1 MKVSVVMATYGGEEY
16 IVEQLDSICVQLKAG
31 DELII
36 CDDCSKDATVKVI
49 REYIAKNGYE
59 DLIRLYE
66 NEQNLGFQN
75 NFNKALSY
83 ANGDLIFFADQDD
96 IWKENKIET
105 MTKIMEEKE
114 DCLLLCCDY
123 EPFRFTEDAPE
134 IPAYIKE
141 KMPDN
146 GKLEKVEQNKDTIY
160 IGALGCC
167 MCLRKEFQ
175 TLLEKYW
182 FDGWAQDDRCWRMA
196 LVAGGLY
203 VIHSNLVRHRLH
215 GNNTAT
221 YGKYHTIEKR
231 TKLFDGMQQAD
242 LCMMQYLKDK
252 NDNNMESEKVSK
264 EDKAFY
270 GLLSRNEKMLRKRI
284 ELLKHRKFGNCFS
297 LIGDLKYYQAKKSYL
312 VEALMAVKNK

>member
-1 MKVSVVMATYGGEEY
+1 MKISVVMATYGGAEY
-16 IVEQLDSICVQLKAG
+16 IVEQLDSICNQLKDT

-36 CDDCSKDATVKVI
+36 CDDCSKDATVEII
-49 REYIAKNGYE
+49 RDYVSKNGYE
-59 DLIRLYE
+59 EQVQLYV

-83 ANGDLIFFADQDD
+83 ATGDLIFFADQDD
-96 IWKENKIET
+96 IWKEDKIET
-105 MTKIMEEKE
+105 MTKIMEEHD

-123 EPFRFTEDAPE
+123 EPFRFTEDAPQ

-141 KMPDN
+141 KMPDD
-146 GKLEKVEQNKDTIY
+146 GTLEKVVRTKDRIY

-175 TLLEKYW
+175 ELLSKYW

-196 LVAGGLY
+196 LVAEGLY
-203 VIHSNLVRHRLH
+203 VIHKNLVRHRLH

-231 TKLFDGMQQAD
+231 TKLFEGMQQAD

-252 NDNNMESEKVSK
+252 NGENMDAQDVLP
-264 EDKAFY
+264 EDKIFY
-270 GLLSRNEKMLRKRI
+270 EMLSRNEKMFRKRI
-284 ELLKHRKFGNCFS
+284 DLLKHRKFGNCFS

-312 VEALMAVKNK
+312 VEAMMAVKNK